1 MLKKVLI
8 KSLPHAIAV
17 LLFMVISWT
26 YFSPMMSGF
35 DLRQGDVDN
44 WRGMSKEVM
53 DFRMMHQ
60 EEALWTD
67 SMFGGMP
74 AYQISTEHD
83 NNIFRLFIFIFR
95 MGLPGAMGTLFI
107 ALLGG
112 YFLGLFLRVRPW
124 VAMFLGVAIGLSTI
138 NILYLGAGHTAKV
151 MAIAFVAPTLGAL
164 IYSLRSKNAWG
175 PLLFALFFGCQ
186 IAANH
191 LQMTYYTAL
200 LLVAVGIGEKVR
212 MLLKKEVKQM
222 YTRIGLLLVA
232 SVVAI
237 LPSASNLM
245 TTYEYSKWTT
255 RGKSELTISPDVEA
269 TDKSIA
275 EQDGLDGDYILDYN
289 YGEGERWSLLF
300 PNACGGA
307 GGYFKLSAPDEVRK
321 VKKELRPIVEMMDP
335 YWGGQKMSGGAFYFG
350 LVTLVL
356 SLIGWIFLKDSLKWS
371 MLVMTILALAL
382 CVKEMNGMNELF
394 IHHFPMYNKFR
405 DSKMILMLLPVL
417 WAVVAGLTLESLL
430 KQELFPSDKPKL
442 QWITLGGLALVFVI
456 IGSSQSLVGSFTN
469 DIDQEKIT
477 RRLAQYEVIKKPNQ
491 LTDQE
496 KDLVMKV
503 QDEVIDLR
511 KVMFSND
518 GKRGMF
524 IVLGLIVLVIVM
536 SRMPSIAQWLVGGV
550 ILITAADQ
558 WSVCRRYLNNDKEGS
573 KYVRYM
579 KEEEKYVPAAPSK
592 ADLFILTQESP
603 KLAAWPST
611 KNEVLQAMNQDKHWM
626 KYRNNEIKD
635 QVSGFAALNLCS
647 DYRVLTLNDPFNNAD
662 VSYLH
667 KSIGGYHGAK
677 LKRYQELISF
687 CIQPEMSDFID
698 SLRKGSPATKQLGV
712 LNMLNT
718 KYIMYNPDGPPVVN
732 LEACGNAWFVQE
744 VQTVSSADEEITK
757 LKETNTKTT
766 AIVRTDMANAF
777 SGGVQDSAAS
787 VTLMSYSPKQL
798 TYKSNSSQPGPV
810 VFSEIYYPEG
820 WTCKV
825 DGQEVPTARV
835 NYVLRGANIPAGEHE
850 IVWTFDPPTWKKG
863 NQISMTGSV
872 ILILLLVGVSWKE
885 RKSFSVQPV
894 E

>member
-8 KSLPHAIAV
+8 NSLPHAIAV
-17 LLFMVISWT
+17 LLFVAISWT
-26 YFSPMMSGF
+26 YFSPLMSGF
-35 DLRQGDVDN
+35 DLIQGDVDN

-53 DFRMMHQ
+53 DYRMMHQ

-67 SMFGGMP
+67 SMFSGMP

-83 NNIFRLFIFIFR
+83 NNIFRMFIFIFR

-107 ALLGG
+107 SLLGG

-151 MAIAFVAPTLGAL
+151 MAIAFVAPTLGAM
-164 IYSLRSKNAWG
+164 IYSLRSKNLWG
-175 PLLFALFFGCQ
+175 PFLFALFFGCQ

-191 LQMTYYTAL
+191 LQMTYYTAI
-200 LLVAVGIGEKVR
+200 LLVIVGIGEKVR
-212 MLLKKEVKQM
+212 MLLNKEIKQV
-222 YTRIGLLLVA
+222 YTRMGWLLVA
-232 SVVAI
+232 AVLAI

-255 RGKSELTISPDVEA
+255 RGKSELTISPDVKA
-269 TDKSIA
+269 ASSDV

-307 GGYFKLSAPDEVRK
+307 GGYFKMSAPDEVRK
-321 VKKELRPIVEMMDP
+321 VKKDIRPIVEMMDP

-350 LVTLVL
+350 LATLVL
-356 SLIGWIFLKDSLKWS
+356 SIIGWIFLKDTLKWS
-371 MLVMTILALAL
+371 MLLMTLLALAL
-382 CVKEMNGMNELF
+382 CVKEMGGLNDFF

-417 WAVVAGLTLESLL
+417 WASVAGLTLESVI
-430 KQELFPSDKPKL
+430 KQTLFPAERPKI
-442 QWITLGGLALVFVI
+442 QWMVLGGLAAVFI
-456 IGSSQSLVGSFTN
+456 LFGSSQSMVGSFTN
-469 DIDQEKIT
+469 DLDQEKIV
-477 RRLAQYEVIKKPNQ
+477 RRLAKYEVVKNPNQ
-491 LTDQE
+491 LSDQE

-503 QDEVIDLR
+503 QDEVIEVR
-511 KVMFSND
+511 KAMFASD
-518 GKRGMF
+518 GKRGIF
-524 IVLGLIVLVIVM
+524 VVLGILIMVVLM
-536 SRMPSIAQWLVGGV
+536 SKLTSIAQWLVGGV
-550 ILITAADQ
+550 ILISIADQ
-558 WSVCRRYLNNDKEGS
+558 WSVCRRYLNNEKEGS

-579 KEEEKYVPAAPSK
+579 KEEDKYVPAAPSK
-592 ADLFILTQESP
+592 ADLFILSQETP
-603 KLAAWPST
+603 KYPSWSAT
-611 KNEVLQAMNQDKHWM
+611 KNEVSRAMSQDPHW
-626 KYRNNEIKD
+626 KVYRNNDVKD
-635 QVSGFAALNLCS
+635 QIAGFSALNLSS

-687 CIQPEMSDFID
+687 CIQPEMSEFID
-698 SLRKGSPATKQLGV
+698 SLRKGSPSTEGLGV

-718 KYIMYNPDGPPVVN
+718 KYIMYNPDVPPVVN
-732 LEACGNAWFVQE
+732 QSACGNAWFVKD
-744 VQTVSSADEEITK
+744 VKTVATADEEIIA
-757 LKETNTKTT
+757 LKELNTRSS
-766 AIVRTDMANAF
+766 AIVRSEMADAF
-777 SGGVQDSAAS
+777 SGGVSDTAAS
-787 VTLMSYSPKQL
+787 VTLVSYAPKQL
-798 TYKSNSSQPGPV
+798 TYKSNSSQAGPV
-810 VFSEIYYPEG
+810 VFSEVYYPEG
-820 WTCKV
+820 WICKV

-835 NYVLRGANIPAGEHE
+835 NYVLRGANIPAGDHE
-850 IVWTFDPPTWKKG
+850 IIWTFDPPTWKRG
-863 NQISMTGSV
+863 NQISMMGSV
-872 ILILLLVGVSWKE
+872 LLILLLLGVGWKE